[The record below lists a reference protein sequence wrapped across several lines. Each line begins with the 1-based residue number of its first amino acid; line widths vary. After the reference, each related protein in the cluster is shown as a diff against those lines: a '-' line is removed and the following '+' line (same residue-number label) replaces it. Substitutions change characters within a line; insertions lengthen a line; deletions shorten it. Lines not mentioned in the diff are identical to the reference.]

1 MSPVAFVGYVPSL
14 ILVLADDDDLLVA
27 RRNLLNVFHSVQS
40 LDNAGSD
47 GYRWCRRWQ
56 PVDELLGTRTSLV
69 GELIRL
75 PRDHRRRLI
84 HIPIRGRRGGR
95 VVVNLKGF
103 KSINVSLNVRA

>member
-27 RRNLLNVFHSVQS
+27 RRNLFNVLHCVQS

-56 PVDELLGTRTSLV
+56 PVDELLGTRTSLESNKCNE
-69 GELIRL
+69 ELCQ
-75 PRDHRRRLI
+75 
-84 HIPIRGRRGGR
+84 
-95 VVVNLKGF
+95 
-103 KSINVSLNVRA
+103 VSYISVS